1 MRFALKLHPE
11 SICEAVTGIEVEVA
25 QPGGGKLALL
35 YVVTGRIGDLSIP
48 PPAPAERTD
57 GLWQRTCFEAFLGRG
72 QGYLELNFSPSGQW
86 AAYRFDS
93 YRAGMTEAQIGTPEI
108 RTRRSEDIYEL
119 EASLAQPLSGPL
131 QLALAAVIE
140 EANGRKS
147 YWALAHP
154 PGKADFHHP
163 DSFAHRLP

>member
-1 MRFALKLHPE
+1 MRVALQLHPE

-25 QPGGGKLALL
+25 RPAGGRLALL

-48 PPAPAERTD
+48 PPAPAERSD

-108 RTRRSEDIYEL
+108 GTRPSEDIYEL

-140 EANGRKS
+140 ESNGRKS